1 MEPKRTELPTPH
13 AGEREKGTREDG
25 EAMPPQA
32 EPKAAG
38 TPVKPESNKGSGGPP
53 PEDIGRE
60 PSPSTADDEMGRRG
74 DQLDGIEGLSDNKA
88 GG

>member
-1 MEPKRTELPTPH
+1 MEPKKTDLPAPH

-32 EPKAAG
+32 ADPKAG
-38 TPVKPESNKGSGGPP
+38 PRTVKPDSDKGSGGPP

-60 PSPSTADDEMGRRG
+60 PSP
-74 DQLDGIEGLSDNKA
+74 LDRE
-88 GG
+88 